1 MKGQCDALLE
11 ALHAFLNTPLFEEVS
26 SLFKGENRILHY
38 LYQEQ
43 RNDVTPSELS
53 EQLHVTRAR
62 VTAAVKELQKKEYVQ
77 AVHPKTD
84 RRRVYLMLTPPGTSY
99 IVERIHSVQQ
109 CIETLQKGLGET
121 DVLEIVRLLMR
132 SFRVFETA
140 AVEKRL

>member
-26 SLFKGENRILHY
+26 SLFKGVNRILHY

-140 AVEKRL
+140 AV

>member
-84 RRRVYLMLTPPGTSY
+84 RRRVYLMLTPMGTSY

-109 CIETLQKGLGET
+109 CIETLQK
-121 DVLEIVRLLMR
+121 
-132 SFRVFETA
+132 
-140 AVEKRL
+140 

>member
-84 RRRVYLMLTPPGTSY
+84 RRRVYLMLTPMGTSY

-140 AVEKRL
+140 AV

>member
-1 MKGQCDALLE
+1 LKGQCDALLE
-11 ALHAFLNTPLFEEVS
+11 ALHAFLDTPLFEEVS

-140 AVEKRL
+140 AV

>member
-1 MKGQCDALLE
+1 MTRLKGQCDALLE

-84 RRRVYLMLTPPGTSY
+84 RRRVYLMLTPLGTSY

-121 DVLEIVRLLMR
+121 DVIEIVRLLMR
-132 SFRVFETA
+132 SFRVFETV
-140 AVEKRL
+140 AV

>member
-11 ALHAFLNTPLFEEVS
+11 ALHAFLDTPLFEEVS

-140 AVEKRL
+140 AV

>member
-1 MKGQCDALLE
+1 M
-11 ALHAFLNTPLFEEVS
+11 NTPRFEEVS

-84 RRRVYLMLTPPGTSY
+84 RRRVYLMLTPMGTSY

-132 SFRVFETA
+132 SFCVFETA
-140 AVEKRL
+140 AV

>member
-84 RRRVYLMLTPPGTSY
+84 RRRVYLMLTPQGTSY

-140 AVEKRL
+140 AV

>member
-84 RRRVYLMLTPPGTSY
+84 RRRVYLMLTPPGPSY

-140 AVEKRL
+140 AV

>member
-1 MKGQCDALLE
+1 MTRLKGQCDALLE

-84 RRRVYLMLTPPGTSY
+84 RRRVYLKLTPLGTGY

-140 AVEKRL
+140 AV

>member
-84 RRRVYLMLTPPGTSY
+84 RRRVYLMLTPMGTIY

-140 AVEKRL
+140 AV

>member
-1 MKGQCDALLE
+1 M
-11 ALHAFLNTPLFEEVS
+11 
-26 SLFKGENRILHY
+26 
-38 LYQEQ
+38 
-43 RNDVTPSELS
+43 
-53 EQLHVTRAR
+53 
-62 VTAAVKELQKKEYVQ
+62 
-77 AVHPKTD
+77 HPKTD

-140 AVEKRL
+140 AV

>member
-62 VTAAVKELQKKEYVQ
+62 VTAAVKELQEKEYVQ

-84 RRRVYLMLTPPGTSY
+84 RRRVYLMLTPMGTSY

-140 AVEKRL
+140 AV

>member
-84 RRRVYLMLTPPGTSY
+84 RRRVYLMLTPLGTSY

-140 AVEKRL
+140 AV

>member
-84 RRRVYLMLTPPGTSY
+84 RRRVYLMLTPLGTSY

-121 DVLEIVRLLMR
+121 DVIEIVRLLMR
-132 SFRVFETA
+132 SFRVFETV
-140 AVEKRL
+140 AV

>member
-11 ALHAFLNTPLFEEVS
+11 ALHAFLNTPLFEEVT

-140 AVEKRL
+140 AV

>member
-11 ALHAFLNTPLFEEVS
+11 ALHAFLDTPLFEEVS

-62 VTAAVKELQKKEYVQ
+62 VTAEVKELQKKEYVQ

-140 AVEKRL
+140 AV

>member
-11 ALHAFLNTPLFEEVS
+11 ALHACLNTPLFEEVS

-84 RRRVYLMLTPPGTSY
+84 RRRVYLMLTPMGTSY

-140 AVEKRL
+140 AV

>member
-140 AVEKRL
+140 AV

>member
-84 RRRVYLMLTPPGTSY
+84 RRRVYLMLTPMGPSY
-99 IVERIHSVQQ
+99 IVERIHSVQP

-140 AVEKRL
+140 AV

>member
-1 MKGQCDALLE
+1 VKGQCDALLE

-62 VTAAVKELQKKEYVQ
+62 VTAAVKELQKKEF
-77 AVHPKTD
+77 
-84 RRRVYLMLTPPGTSY
+84 RR
-99 IVERIHSVQQ
+99 
-109 CIETLQKGLGET
+109 CIQKQ
-121 DVLEIVRLLMR
+121 
-132 SFRVFETA
+132 TA
-140 AVEKRL
+140 AASI

>member
-1 MKGQCDALLE
+1 MKRQCDALLE
-11 ALHAFLNTPLFEEVS
+11 ALRAFLDTPLFEEVS
-26 SLFKGENRILHY
+26 SLFQGENRILHY

-62 VTAAVKELQKKEYVQ
+62 VTATVKELQKKEYILT
-77 AVHPKTD
+77 VHPKTD
-84 RRRVYLMLTPPGTSY
+84 RRRVHLMLTQPGTNY
-99 IVERIHSVQQ
+99 IIDRIQSVQQ

-132 SFRVFETA
+132 SFRIFETA
-140 AVEKRL
+140 AV

>member
-99 IVERIHSVQQ
+99 IVERIHS
-109 CIETLQKGLGET
+109 C
-121 DVLEIVRLLMR
+121 LLYTSR
-132 SFRVFETA
+132 CV
-140 AVEKRL
+140 

>member
-11 ALHAFLNTPLFEEVS
+11 ALHAFLDTPLFEEVS

-62 VTAAVKELQKKEYVQ
+62 VTAVVKELQKKEYVQ

-140 AVEKRL
+140 AV